1 MRMNDVDDDHDGELM
16 MVRIMIRDGV
26 DDVHRIST
34 NSWPN
39 GKFSADG
46 CRFIGFV

>member
-1 MRMNDVDDDHDGELM
+1 
-16 MVRIMIRDGV
+16 MILVTDLNYIIALVRDGV

-34 NSWPN
+34 SSWPN